1 MVNAKATT
9 LRSTGGAE
17 KWALPV
23 AQARSKATRERLLA
37 AAEKV
42 FAGKGYDG
50 AKLVDI
56 AAEAGVSVGAVY
68 FRFED
73 KDALFQGVA
82 ETFAAEVRARMRNIA
97 AGGAPDAVIRTVV
110 TGTASQMRAHRGLF
124 RAIVE
129 RGFERDNDTIFA
141 VRDEFAHVLER
152 ALGRR
157 RGDLAVK
164 VMTQMIYGF
173 LIAGVLNRQAP
184 TRIGDARAIAG
195 LADACIAYFRSVT

>member
-1 MVNAKATT
+1 MAKAKATAH
-9 LRSTGGAE
+9 RSEEGAE

-23 AQARSKATRERLLA
+23 VQARSKATRERLLA
-37 AAEKV
+37 AGETV
-42 FAGKGYDG
+42 FADKGYDG
-50 AKLVDI
+50 AKLADI

-68 FRFED
+68 FRFKD
-73 KDALFQGVA
+73 KDALFQAIA
-82 ETFAAEVRARMRNIA
+82 ETFAGEVRARIQRVV
-97 AGGAPDAVIRTVV
+97 AGGEPEDIIRMFV
-110 TGTASQMRAHRGLF
+110 TGTAAQMRAHRGLF

-129 RGFERDNDTIFA
+129 RGFEHGNDTIFA
-141 VRDEFAHVLER
+141 VRDEFAMALER

-157 RGDLAVK
+157 RGDMTVR

-195 LADACIAYFRSVT
+195 LADACVAYFRSAR